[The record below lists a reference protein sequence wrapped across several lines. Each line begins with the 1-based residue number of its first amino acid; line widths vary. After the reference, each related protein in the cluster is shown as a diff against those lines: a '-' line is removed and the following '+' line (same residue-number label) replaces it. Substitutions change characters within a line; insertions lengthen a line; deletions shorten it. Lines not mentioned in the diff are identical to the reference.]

1 MTSMKWSELTTKDFT
16 KLEKEGMIVVLPI
29 GAMEQHGPH
38 LPVATDA
45 LCVNSVVDKLD
56 EKKLDVNYLVLPTL
70 WCSKSNE
77 HLEFPGT
84 IFLRRET
91 FSRVVEDIAASVAR
105 AGFKKLVVLNWHGGN
120 VDLLSCLARD
130 IRQQFDLLTFIIDG
144 GRMLQSY
151 KPDWAQPHHYNIHA
165 ERNET
170 SVILAARPDLV
181 KPPSEW
187 GVGSDFGHGKMADS
201 FKGYKHVIP
210 EGGSVSMGWVTV
222 DLTDDGV
229 VGDPSGANA
238 GEGLV
243 ILEHV
248 VARICEILPEIASF
262 SF

>member
-1 MTSMKWSELTTKDFT
+1 MASLKWSELTTKDFARLD
-16 KLEKEGMIVVLPI
+16 KDEMLVILPI
-29 GAMEQHGPH
+29 GSMEQHGPH
-38 LPVATDA
+38 LPVSTDA
-45 LCVNSVVDKLD
+45 IGVNTVVEILN
-56 EKKLDVNYLVLPTL
+56 EKNLDVNYLVLPTL

-91 FSRVVEDIAASVAR
+91 FTRVLEDIAASITR

-130 IRQQFDLLTFIIDG
+130 IRQQFDLLTFIIDCY
-144 GRMLQSY
+144 RILSY

-165 ERNET
+165 GRDET
-170 SVILAARPDLV
+170 SVILAVRPDLV
-181 KPPSEW
+181 KPPNEW
-187 GVGSDFGHGKMADS
+187 GAGSDFGHGKMADS

-229 VGDPSGANA
+229 VGDPSGASRE
-238 GEGLV
+238 EGQAN
-243 ILEHV
+243 LEHV
-248 VARICEILPEIASF
+248 AARICEILPEIASF